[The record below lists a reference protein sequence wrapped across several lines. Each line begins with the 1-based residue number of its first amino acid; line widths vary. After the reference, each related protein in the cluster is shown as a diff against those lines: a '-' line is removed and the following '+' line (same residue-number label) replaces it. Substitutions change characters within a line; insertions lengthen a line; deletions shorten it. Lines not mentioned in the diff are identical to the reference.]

1 MEEIIDRLGWKK
13 AAIILVGLSILGIL
27 FALLSF
33 SNSEKQIQDVGVKA
47 GPKQQGES
55 STSTTSSN
63 NNLPNSGG
71 AAPAQNLKTYTTT
84 YFQISYPE
92 KYNGVPYTASKGVL
106 ANLKLE
112 NPDSTK
118 KIEIVVFDSSMSFT
132 KLSQPF
138 EVFKYAKSSIGLN
151 ALTGTMYKGSV
162 AGTGIREV
170 VVLVPK
176 NSTTIRIMATY
187 QGKEDV
193 NFENEFNSIVNSL
206 N

>member
-33 SNSEKQIQDVGVKA
+33 SNSEKQIQEVSVKA
-47 GPKQQGES
+47 GQKQQGES
-55 STSTTSSN
+55 STSTTGTN
-63 NNLPNSGG
+63 NNLPNGG
-71 AAPAQNLKTYTTT
+71 TVSAQNLKTYTTS

-92 KYNGVPYTASKGVL
+92 KYNGIPYTSSKGVL

-112 NPDSTK
+112 NPDSSK
-118 KIEIVVFDSSMSFT
+118 KIEIVVFDSSTSFT
-132 KLSQPF
+132 TLAQPF
-138 EVFKYAKSSIGLN
+138 EAFKYPKSSIGLN

-162 AGTGIREV
+162 AGTGIREL

-176 NSTTIRIMATY
+176 SNTTIRIMATY

-193 NFENEFNSIVNSL
+193 NFENEFSSIVNSL